1 MVRVLLTY
9 WFKINANK
17 AAKVVLASTYNEHD
31 IQEILINYWQ
41 RYNKQRRDIPK
52 TQTLGGS
59 LMVHLA
65 AMSAAFYEELINR
78 GQKESIATQLFYDI
92 AWIVYQK
99 MGKLSWSIAGW
110 GNKNSYSKLLKATK
124 LFRAFPFN
132 SPSYQWQD
140 VKSEKDVVGFN
151 CLKCPVANYFEIKG
165 LSKFCAS
172 TWCALD
178 YPLAEMWNAK
188 LERTGS
194 IAEGANQCDFRWK
207 VKNDKVNV

>member
-1 MVRVLLTY
+1 VRVLLTY

-17 AAKVVLASTYNEHD
+17 AAKVVLASTYNERD

-41 RYNKQRRDIPK
+41 RYNKLRRDIPK

-99 MGKLSWSIAGW
+99 MGKLSWKIAEW
-110 GNKNSYSKLLKATK
+110 GNKSSYSKLLKATK

-151 CLKCPVANYFEIKG
+151 CLKCPVANYFETKG

-207 VKNDKVNV
+207 AKKQ

>member
-1 MVRVLLTY
+1 MRVLLTY

-17 AAKVVLASTYNEHD
+17 AAKVVLASTYNERD

-41 RYNKQRRDIPK
+41 RYNKLRRDIPK

-99 MGKLSWSIAGW
+99 MGKLSWKIE
-110 GNKNSYSKLLKATK
+110 KNGQT
-124 LFRAFPFN
+124 LFF
-132 SPSYQWQD
+132 
-140 VKSEKDVVGFN
+140 
-151 CLKCPVANYFEIKG
+151 
-165 LSKFCAS
+165 
-172 TWCALD
+172 
-178 YPLAEMWNAK
+178 
-188 LERTGS
+188 
-194 IAEGANQCDFRWK
+194 
-207 VKNDKVNV
+207 

>member
-1 MVRVLLTY
+1 MRVLLTY

-17 AAKVVLASTYNEHD
+17 AAKVVLASTYNERD

-41 RYNKQRRDIPK
+41 RYNKLRRDIPK

-99 MGKLSWSIAGW
+99 MGKLSWKIAEW
-110 GNKNSYSKLLKATK
+110 GNKSSYSKLLKATK

-151 CLKCPVANYFEIKG
+151 CLKCPVANYFETKG

-207 VKNDKVNV
+207 AKKQ